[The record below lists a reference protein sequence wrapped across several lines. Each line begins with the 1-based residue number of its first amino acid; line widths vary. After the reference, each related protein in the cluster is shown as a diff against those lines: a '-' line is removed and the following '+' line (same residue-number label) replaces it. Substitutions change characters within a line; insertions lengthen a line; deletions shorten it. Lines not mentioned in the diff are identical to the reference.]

1 MTAPVAN
8 SYSYPPTCLV
18 LVDGVRMADGQPT
31 DSSTAPTVLTDLRV
45 VWGRAN
51 TLDQPSPASLTMTV
65 MDAQG
70 GQAYRDALH
79 IGARVDVDAEGILY
93 PDPTQPTI
101 PDPGFEAAPLGP
113 LPAATAYQRNV
124 AAQVVAAPAG
134 GTGHGA
140 HALLLNPT
148 VAAADASGVVVLTIG
163 PAPFGA
169 ADAWDAL
176 PRTLAGQTWRY
187 GAETWLGAWGLGG
200 VQVVT
205 IEPVSFST
213 ATMSPGDTL
222 PGSPRLTSG
231 PGAGAWQA
239 LSGTIT
245 PPGGVWLGLRITVAP
260 NGPTWDQIPDG
271 LAWDSLPTP
280 RPTWDDLTAVWID
293 NLQLLAPTNAP
304 AARKSR
310 VFSGRITDLEAR
322 YSDDLGATAVKV
334 IAQDD
339 LAELGNR
346 FVGDNP
352 WLAETLAARAQRIVT
367 AAAQSTT
374 LVVGSTI
381 SGVQVS
387 WRDVDSRGASE
398 LLASLARSV
407 AGVLWTATSPTAG
420 ASVHIDDV
428 NARASILVLRMV
440 GGVVVILPRET
451 LADPTKPGI
460 VIDACDVLLDPVTWD
475 QTTEDDATQVAL
487 TWREQTTDT
496 GGQPKPTDRTIER
509 IDAAQEAL
517 TGRRRVSLTTELADV
532 TTAGTVADSVF
543 GRIRAPGWRVS
554 GLTWRL
560 DMTDH
565 LDSVAVGRV
574 MQLLDGTIRLG
585 LPILLTGLPD
595 WSPVSGVDRLALYLE
610 GASYTNSG
618 GGWVLQLLTSA
629 ATGQG
634 AGSAA
639 WDALDPAWRWDD
651 FSPSITWNDMQ
662 GVGV

>member
-8 SYSYPPTCLV
+8 SYPPTCLV

-45 VWGRAN
+45 VWGRGN
-51 TLDQPSPASLTMTV
+51 TLDQPSPSTLTMTV

-70 GQAYRDALH
+70 GQTYRDVLH
-79 IGARVDVDAEGILY
+79 IGARVDVDAEAILY
-93 PDPTQPTI
+93 PDPTQPMI

-113 LPAATAYQRNV
+113 LTYARAYQRNV

-148 VAAADASGVVVLTIG
+148 RATADASGVVVLTIG
-163 PAPFGA
+163 PAPFGT

-187 GAETWLGAWGLGG
+187 GAEIWLGAWGLGG

-222 PGSPRLTSG
+222 PGSPKLTSAA
-231 PGAGAWQA
+231 GAGAWQP

-245 PPGGVWLGLRITVAP
+245 PPGGVWMGLRITVAP
-260 NGPTWDQIPDG
+260 NGPSWAEVPAAVTW
-271 LAWDSLPTP
+271 ASMTTP
-280 RPTWDDLTAVWID
+280 RPSWNDLTAVWVD

-346 FVGDNP
+346 YVGDNP
-352 WLAETLAARAQRIVT
+352 WLVETLAARAQRIVT
-367 AAAQSTT
+367 AAGQSTT

-381 SGVQVS
+381 GGVSIS
-387 WRDVDSRGASE
+387 WRDVDSRGATE

-407 AGVLWTATSPTAG
+407 AGVLWTAASPTAG
-420 ASVHIDDV
+420 PSVRIDDV
-428 NARASILVLRMV
+428 NARASILVLTKV

-487 TWREQTTDT
+487 SWREQTTDT
-496 GGQPKPTDRTIER
+496 GGQPKPTDRTITR
-509 IDAAQEAL
+509 TDTAQEAL
-517 TGRRRVSLTTELADV
+517 TGRRRVSVATELSSAA
-532 TTAGTVADSVF
+532 TAGTVADSVMA
-543 GRIRAPGWRVS
+543 RVRTPGWRVS

-560 DMTDH
+560 DLTER
-565 LDSVAVGRV
+565 LDSVAIGRV

-585 LPILLTGLPD
+585 LPILLTGLPA
-595 WSPVSGVDRLALYLE
+595 WSPVATVDRLALYLE
-610 GASYTNSG
+610 GASYTNQDG
-618 GGWVLQLLTSA
+618 RWILQLLTSS

-634 AGSAA
+634 SGSAT
-639 WDALDPAWRWDD
+639 WTQLDPTWSWTT
-651 FSPSITWNDMQ
+651 FSPGITWNDLQ
-662 GVGV
+662 GVGVA